1 MLCQEVCLWYQ
12 GLQGLGH
19 QVLWTQTLQQMQAP
33 LLRQEMQLWNQ
44 SLQGIWHQVLW
55 TQTLYRMQAP
65 LLRQEMRLRNQGLQ
79 SHRCQKVLRRQ
90 EVKMSSLDSYK
101 LAHHHRAL
109 L

>member
-12 GLQGLGH
+12 GLQGLG
-19 QVLWTQTLQQMQAP
+19 
-33 LLRQEMQLWNQ
+33 
-44 SLQGIWHQVLW
+44 HQVLW

-90 EVKMSSLDSYK
+90 EVKMSSLDSYQ